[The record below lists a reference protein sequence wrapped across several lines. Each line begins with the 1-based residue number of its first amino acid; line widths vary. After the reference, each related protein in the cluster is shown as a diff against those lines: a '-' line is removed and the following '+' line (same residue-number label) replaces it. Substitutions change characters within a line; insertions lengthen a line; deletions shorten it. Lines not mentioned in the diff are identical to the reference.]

1 MLRSAKRMGVG
12 LLVVLAAVWMAVL
25 LPSLVRSR
33 IASSPIDGVRNFEVA
48 MGILAGNRPRRG
60 NAGGS
65 GRWVMVPREVTMPAR
80 RRSRVIQRR
89 RRIFN
94 RLVGIALVTLATAF
108 VPAVRW
114 MVFVHLFVD
123 AVLGLYVWRLIQ
135 IKNQP
140 LESPAA
146 AAFGS
151 ASSAPATT
159 SQPPLPHA
167 EPAYVA
173 SDDPIAAL
181 ISRTG

>member
-1 MLRSAKRMGVG
+1 MGVG

-33 IASSPIDGVRNFEVA
+33 IASSPIDGVRNFEIA

-60 NAGGS
+60 NAAGS
-65 GRWVMVPREVTMPAR
+65 GRWVMVPREVTMPTR

-94 RLVGIALVTLATAF
+94 RLVGIALVTLAAAF
-108 VPAVRW
+108 VPAIRW

-123 AVLGLYVWRLIQ
+123 AALGLYIWRLIQ

-140 LESPAA
+140 LESPAFAGSSSPSYA
-146 AAFGS
+146 AP
-151 ASSAPATT
+151 ASS